1 MIAPSSSNAIGQDAL
16 LPIRNMR
23 WDDLNA
29 VTQLIYEVCEA
40 EGDTSVAVTP
50 EDLTNEWKY
59 EGFSLEQDAFLAET
73 HAGRAVG
80 YAALFDIRNHCEWS
94 GDIYVHPKF
103 KEPDLVKALL
113 RAMETRALELGLLSP
128 PDQRVFIH
136 VPIDNK
142 DESGKAI
149 FAQEGYLP
157 IRYHWRMGIDLVA
170 ALPEPILP
178 TGLEIRPFVKDE
190 HAAAVW
196 QARNEAFKDNLGSHA
211 LTFEE
216 FSYFTFDNPEYD
228 PTLWTVIWDGK
239 EVAGFSINHNRMG
252 IGWIHMLG
260 VRPAWRKR
268 GLGLALL
275 QHSFGEFYRR
285 GTKAIGLGVDATNAT
300 EATRLYQKAGM
311 HTVNAFVTFEKELR
325 AGKPVHEPNALTF
338 WNVRD
343 EHDYP
348 ILLDINRSSRQAD
361 KNNLQV
367 TLEDIAHALAHMD
380 GLTPQQGVVIASLG
394 DTPVG
399 YSRLGWYSSRPDTRL
414 FYQISFLRQEYREG
428 GFWQAMVQH
437 NERCLQEIAAAQ
449 ATVAKSYFQAW
460 ASDYQKDWMAVLED
474 LGYLV
479 VRRFNNMLYRFGE
492 APIISLPAGFEIRP
506 VRPEHMR
513 AVWEAQ
519 KEMNAGLFENVAED
533 WLEEKYPAW
542 LSNPEN
548 NPRFWQVAWSGNQ
561 LAGMVLAHINEK
573 ENAERNR
580 QLGYTEHI
588 YVRPQ
593 WRGQG
598 LASALIAR
606 SLQVL
611 KDQGMMEAELGVD
624 SENESAA
631 FRLYQ
636 RLGYQ
641 TYSIDTWY
649 RKPMQ

>member
-1 MIAPSSSNAIGQDAL
+1 
-16 LPIRNMR
+16 
-23 WDDLNA
+23 
-29 VTQLIYEVCEA
+29 
-40 EGDTSVAVTP
+40 
-50 EDLTNEWKY
+50 
-59 EGFSLEQDAFLAET
+59 
-73 HAGRAVG
+73 
-80 YAALFDIRNHCEWS
+80 
-94 GDIYVHPKF
+94 
-103 KEPDLVKALL
+103 
-113 RAMETRALELGLLSP
+113 
-128 PDQRVFIH
+128 
-136 VPIDNK
+136 
-142 DESGKAI
+142 
-149 FAQEGYLP
+149 
-157 IRYHWRMGIDLVA
+157 
-170 ALPEPILP
+170 
-178 TGLEIRPFVKDE
+178 
-190 HAAAVW
+190 
-196 QARNEAFKDNLGSHA
+196 
-211 LTFEE
+211 
-216 FSYFTFDNPEYD
+216 
-228 PTLWTVIWDGK
+228 
-239 EVAGFSINHNRMG
+239 
-252 IGWIHMLG
+252 
-260 VRPAWRKR
+260 
-268 GLGLALL
+268 
-275 QHSFGEFYRR
+275 
-285 GTKAIGLGVDATNAT
+285 
-300 EATRLYQKAGM
+300 
-311 HTVNAFVTFEKELR
+311 
-325 AGKPVHEPNALTF
+325 
-338 WNVRD
+338 
-343 EHDYP
+343 
-348 ILLDINRSSRQAD
+348 
-361 KNNLQV
+361 
-367 TLEDIAHALAHMD
+367 MD

-492 APIISLPAGFEIRP
+492 VPIISLPAGFEIRP

-593 WRGQG
+593 WRGRG